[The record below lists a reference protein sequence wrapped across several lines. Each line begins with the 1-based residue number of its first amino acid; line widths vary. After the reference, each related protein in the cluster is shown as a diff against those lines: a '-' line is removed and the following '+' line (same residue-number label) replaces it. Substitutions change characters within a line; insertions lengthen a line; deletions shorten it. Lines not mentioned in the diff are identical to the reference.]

1 MSHFVDTAKY
11 IQFTVTEEERNQKIF
26 TFYELESENVT
37 FLILKMTHID
47 KLVIKMVAVAC
58 KMTFSVFD

>member
-26 TFYELESENVT
+26 TSYKLESENVT

-47 KLVIKMVAVAC
+47 KLIIKC
-58 KMTFSVFD
+58 PHF